1 LHLDLFVDQI
11 VPISQQGIL
20 LVLGK
25 KAPVPSKLLAVL
37 GAVNGLFAD
46 FVFLLLFF
54 GAGVHVLA

>member
-1 LHLDLFVDQI
+1 LFVDQI

-20 LVLGK
+20 PVLGK

-54 GAGVHVLA
+54 GAGVHVPA

>member
-1 LHLDLFVDQI
+1 LFVDQI

-20 LVLGK
+20 PVLGK
-25 KAPVPSKLLAVL
+25 KAPVLSKLLAVL

-54 GAGVHVLA
+54 GAGAHVPA